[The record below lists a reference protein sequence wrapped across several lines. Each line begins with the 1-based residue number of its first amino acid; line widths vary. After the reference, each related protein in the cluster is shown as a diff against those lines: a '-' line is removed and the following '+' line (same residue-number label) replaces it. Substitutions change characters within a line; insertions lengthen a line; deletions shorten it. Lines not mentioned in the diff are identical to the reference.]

1 MKYTISMAFQLISIL
16 DKNNFI
22 KIVMRLLYFTT
33 QPLFFAMKK
42 QLFFY
47 FLFFYSFFGFAQNT
61 FSLQGTVLSDQQLGL
76 DAATVFLSRV
86 QDSTVVDYT
95 ITNTKGYFDLKVKKQ
110 NQAVDLVISMIGF
123 EDFKK
128 RFDVVETSLDLGQ
141 IRLKAVATDLDELV
155 IQAEVPP
162 IRIKK
167 DTLEFNASSFKV
179 RPDSN
184 VETLLKQLPGVEI
197 DADKKITVNGKEVNQ
212 ILVNGKPFFDADGQI
227 ALQNIPADLINKVQV
242 TDTKTKKEEFTGK
255 NSSSNNA
262 SINLTIDEA
271 KNKGFFGKFMGGYG
285 TDDRYESSGLLNYFK
300 GKQKISLL
308 GSSNNINASG
318 FSMDEVFDNM
328 GGGRSRRGAARG
340 GRGSSS
346 GLTRS
351 NMFGLNFSDEYF
363 DQLQASG
370 SYLYNTSDTEN
381 TNRATRLNLLPSG
394 EFTTRSNSF
403 SKSYNENQQGNFSF
417 EYEIDSTA
425 TLYVAPKLS
434 KVYNYSR
441 SHAMEASEDAS
452 GQLLNS
458 SNSLSDSRNNSVNF
472 NNSLRYS
479 KKFKKRAH
487 YFTASFTNSNSKQ
500 DGYALSDSETIFF
513 TNSTASDLRKQ
524 AKDTYSTSD
533 SYHLDLEYS
542 QPITDS
548 LALVFNV
555 DYNWNQAIDAK
566 KVFDFDG
573 FTEDY
578 TKLNVLETNT
588 YKTEI
593 RKLEPKV
600 GISLVKS
607 KFMLDLESG
616 VQIVDHNSNALFD
629 EALYSFSKKYLS
641 PHLRGFARYTIAKG
655 KSVYGNYNYNVQ
667 YPTGFQILDI
677 EDVSNPLVTI
687 RGNSNL
693 KPSDTHVAFLSF
705 NAYDFASR
713 SGFNVYVNASFY
725 NNQVVSSVV
734 YDENKKQHT
743 TYENI
748 SGAHSY
754 SIGGN
759 WSKSH
764 KIQEHQL
771 RYGVNMRL
779 NHQKSLG
786 FTDGLLYSSR
796 GVQWSPGVYFNWD
809 YGDYL
814 TVMPSYNYTVYTTS
828 YDNYVVDQAT
838 NFQHSF
844 NFQVTSYWPENFVF
858 GNDFGYSYN
867 SRIAPGFKKSFYLW
881 NTSLAYAFNNK
892 NFIAKIKVYDVL
904 NQNVSATRT
913 ISPTMIL
920 DQENTVLKRYIMFS
934 LAYKFDRFGTGTSK
948 QSRNKGGRIR

>member
-1 MKYTISMAFQLISIL
+1 
-16 DKNNFI
+16 
-22 KIVMRLLYFTT
+22 MRLLYLTT

-42 QLFFY
+42 YLFF
-47 FLFFYSFFGFAQNT
+47 FLLFFPSFLGFAQNT
-61 FSLQGTVLSDQQLGL
+61 ISLQGTVLSDQQLGL

-95 ITNTKGYFDLKVKKQ
+95 ITNAKGFFDFKVKKQ
-110 NQAVDLVISMIGF
+110 SQAVDLIVSMIGF
-123 EDFKK
+123 EDYKK
-128 RFDVVETSLDLGQ
+128 RLETVETTLDLGQ
-141 IRLKAVATDLDELV
+141 IRLKSVATDLEELV
-155 IQAEVPP
+155 IQAEAPP

-227 ALQNIPADLINKVQV
+227 ALQNIPAELINKVQV
-242 TDTKTKKEEFTGK
+242 SDTKTKKEEFTGK

-285 TDDRYESSGLLNYFK
+285 TDNRYESSGLLNYFK

-318 FSMDEVFDNM
+318 FSMDAVFDNM
-328 GGGRSRRGAARG
+328 GGGRSNRGSSSR

-351 NMFGLNFSDEYF
+351 NMFGVNFSDEYF
-363 DQLQASG
+363 DQLQANG
-370 SYLYNTSDTEN
+370 SYLYTTSDTEN

-417 EYEIDSTA
+417 EYQIDSTA

-434 KVYNYSR
+434 KVYNFS
-441 SHAMEASEDAS
+441 STQAMESSEDAL
-452 GQLLNS
+452 GQLLNT
-458 SNSLSDSRNNSVNF
+458 SNSQSESKSNSTNF
-472 NNSLRYS
+472 NNAIRYS
-479 KKFKKRAH
+479 KRFRKRAH
-487 YFTASFTNSNSKQ
+487 YFTASFTNSNAKQ
-500 DGYALSDSETIFF
+500 DGSILNDSETFFF
-513 TNSTASDLRKQ
+513 TNDAESDVRRQ
-524 AKDTYSTSD
+524 SKDTYSTSD
-533 SYHLDLEYS
+533 SYRLDFEYS

-548 LALVFNV
+548 LALVFNI
-555 DYNWNQAIDAK
+555 DYNWNQSIDSK
-566 KVFDFDG
+566 KVYDFDG
-573 FTEDY
+573 VTEGY
-578 TKLNVLETNT
+578 THLNTLETNA

-593 RKLEPKV
+593 RKLEPRV
-600 GISLVKS
+600 GVSLVKS

-616 VQIVDHNSNALFD
+616 VQIADHNSNALFD
-629 EALYSFSKKYLS
+629 ERMYDFSKKYLT
-641 PHLRGFARYTIAKG
+641 PHLRGFARYAIAKG
-655 KSVYGNYNYNVQ
+655 KSIYGNYNYNVQ
-667 YPTGFQILDI
+667 YPTGFQVLDI

-687 RGNSNL
+687 QGNSNL

-725 NNQVVSSVV
+725 NNQIVSSVV

-748 SGAHSY
+748 SGAYSY
-754 SIGGN
+754 GIGGN

-764 KIQEHQL
+764 KIEEHQL
-771 RYGVNMRL
+771 RYGANMRVNL
-779 NHQKSLG
+779 QRNLG

-796 GVQWSPGVYFNWD
+796 GTQWSPGVYFNWD
-809 YGDYL
+809 YGDFL
-814 TVMPSYNYTVYTTS
+814 SVMPSYNYTVFATS
-828 YDNYVVDQAT
+828 YDNYVVDKAT
-838 NFQHSF
+838 NFQHNF
-844 NFQVTSYWPENFVF
+844 NLQVTSYWPENFVF

-881 NTSLAYAFNNK
+881 NTSLAYAFKNK
-892 NFIAKIKVYDVL
+892 KFVAKVKVYDVL

-920 DQENTVLKRYIMFS
+920 DQENTVLKRYVMFS
-934 LAYKFDRFGTGTSK
+934 LAYKFDRFGTNTSK
-948 QSRNKGGRIR
+948 QSKNRGMRIR